1 MTAAQG
7 SVSKSVTAATQER
20 QKIDPATGQPMVDA
34 DGNPVMEAYTA
45 VSDLD
50 AATGSSVD
58 VTGAPT
64 RTLQTGLTERE
75 TAEKQS
81 ATSAKADIE
90 DKLKNFDQFYQN
102 IADNHQRSVD
112 QLPSQLAML
121 KERVEQGDKDP
132 NLLMNI
138 RMLEEQIKNPPAAPT
153 KEQVRSSLQSS
164 LTQIDSRLNELN
176 KQTGASELVEGTGVD
191 QKRIDEELKKS
202 EAASVKD
209 ELDTLLDEFEDGNTP
224 AWAKGAMRRAQQEL
238 AARGISSSSMAGEA
252 IVQAMIEASLPIAS
266 IDASNKQ
273 AMALE
278 KARQRAT
285 FLGQEFDQAY
295 ETKVTNAA
303 KVSEIANLNFTA
315 QQTIALENSR
325 AANTMAL
332 ENLSNEQALVMAE
345 AAQISQLETTN
356 LNNRQKARVENAK
369 NFLQMDMA
377 NLEAEQQTTLLKQQ
391 SVINAITSDTAADNA
406 AKQFNAA
413 NQQQNDQFFANLG
426 ASVGQFNAAQLNAVK
441 QFNADSVNS
450 VLEFNSKIQNQREL
464 FNAQNALVVAQAN
477 AQWRQNTQTLN
488 TAAAN
493 ESNMEYTR
501 LLNGLTMTTLDEIL
515 QRERDTLSMAFQ
527 ISENSANRAN
537 AIILEKLAADATI
550 DAAKLQAELDA
561 SAQAG
566 DFMKEVFLKIIG
578 L

>member
-1 MTAAQG
+1 
-7 SVSKSVTAATQER
+7 
-20 QKIDPATGQPMVDA
+20 
-34 DGNPVMEAYTA
+34 
-45 VSDLD
+45 
-50 AATGSSVD
+50 
-58 VTGAPT
+58 APT

-121 KERVEQGDKDP
+121 KERVAQGDKDP

-273 AMALE
+273 AMAL
-278 KARQRAT
+278 
-285 FLGQEFDQAY
+285 
-295 ETKVTNAA
+295 
-303 KVSEIANLNFTA
+303 
-315 QQTIALENSR
+315 
-325 AANTMAL
+325 
-332 ENLSNEQALVMAE
+332 
-345 AAQISQLETTN
+345 
-356 LNNRQKARVENAK
+356 
-369 NFLQMDMA
+369 
-377 NLEAEQQTTLLKQQ
+377 
-391 SVINAITSDTAADNA
+391 
-406 AKQFNAA
+406 
-413 NQQQNDQFFANLG
+413 
-426 ASVGQFNAAQLNAVK
+426 
-441 QFNADSVNS
+441 
-450 VLEFNSKIQNQREL
+450 
-464 FNAQNALVVAQAN
+464 
-477 AQWRQNTQTLN
+477 
-488 TAAAN
+488 
-493 ESNMEYTR
+493 
-501 LLNGLTMTTLDEIL
+501 
-515 QRERDTLSMAFQ
+515 
-527 ISENSANRAN
+527 
-537 AIILEKLAADATI
+537 
-550 DAAKLQAELDA
+550 
-561 SAQAG
+561 
-566 DFMKEVFLKIIG
+566 
-578 L
+578 